1 MDRSGREWM
10 KVVGCGG
17 EWGNVLIWD
26 SLRERDSG
34 AIGVWCSR
42 FGDTMQCEVYGG
54 RKLTGCQ
61 DGYSDSVSIVYIG
74 YIHLK
79 QLIQM
84 DGCSV
89 LSPHRDLIHFLLIFK
104 KFF

>member
-34 AIGVWCSR
+34 AIGVWCGS
-42 FGDTMQCEVYGG
+42 
-54 RKLTGCQ
+54 
-61 DGYSDSVSIVYIG
+61 SVADFAILCNVRYMEG
-74 YIHLK
+74 EN
-79 QLIQM
+79 
-84 DGCSV
+84 
-89 LSPHRDLIHFLLIFK
+89 
-104 KFF
+104 